1 MKITEILEIITIWV
15 ILVVCALSVVNLKHQ
30 IRQIECKVTVLES
43 NYQHLL
49 HRINAVE
56 YPEVLGKEDKK
67 ASKPDD

>member
-30 IRQIECKVTVLES
+30 MRQIECKLTILES

-49 HRINAVE
+49 HRMNAIE
-56 YPEVLGKEDKK
+56 YPEVLGREVPK
-67 ASKPDD
+67 ASNSDG

>member
-30 IRQIECKVTVLES
+30 IQQMECKLTILES

-49 HRINAVE
+49 HRINAIE
-56 YPEVLGKEDKK
+56 YPEVLGDQK
-67 ASKPDD
+67 ASNDG